1 MLKHWYAWF
10 NSYGCIATTSFGGG
24 GGGQDNGYVYLAFPT
39 KEARDGWLFTHKYA
53 GDGLVVAGAITRKEI
68 EKDIGAF
75 YICKSVCLHK
85 CKNNWYAEDWAND
98 MYKFLMDGEM
108 KIYTE

>member
-24 GGGQDNGYVYLAFPT
+24 RDNGYVYLAFPT
-39 KEARDGWLFTHKYA
+39 KEARDEWLFTHEYA
-53 GDGLVVAGAITRKEI
+53 GDGLVVAGSITRKDI
-68 EKDIGAF
+68 EKDIGDF
-75 YICKSVCLHK
+75 YICKSICLHK
-85 CKNNWYAEDWAND
+85 CKNNWHAADWAND

-108 KIYTE
+108 EIYTE